1 MPTAIGPSTSTLTA
15 PASTSAPANPGRL
28 PVFFFSH
35 GTTAMMGEQ
44 SEPAAY
50 WEEVGRRAIQC
61 GVERLVFQGAHWHP
75 DTPDFLVA
83 TNPKPPKQPVA
94 WVEPSKYLNFEVD
107 IDVPFSEHIIETL
120 NSQGISAKA
129 APDFEIIH
137 DTLLILRWM
146 FPKGR
151 SLPMS
156 IISTNGFFDPHKNLA
171 VGTALSHLRD
181 EKCLLIGSGGAVHNL
196 YRLNYTQVIFH
207 KDNFAQEKEPE
218 QWAIDFGQAVTDAI
232 KRYSG
237 PKLRKALVSLMDSP
251 QYRDAHVSISRG
263 EDHRFAEHAFLIS
276 SPRLSLSLHLGD
288 RRSLPAHPL
297 LCGRSNGL
305 RARPASTKSRRRRML
320 GVSALST

>member
-1 MPTAIGPSTSTLTA
+1 MPTAVGPSSSTLTA
-15 PASTSAPANPGRL
+15 PASSSAPANPGRL

-50 WEEVGRRAIQC
+50 WEEVGRRAIEC

-94 WVEPSKYLNFEVD
+94 WVEPSKYVNFEVD

-120 NSQGISAKA
+120 NAQGISAKA

-237 PKLRKALVSLMDSP
+237 PKLRRALVSLMDSP
-251 QYRDAHVSISRG
+251 QYRDAHG
-263 EDHRFAEHAFLIS
+263 TDDHYLPILFSAGAATGSERDLRQPNHVGAECWELRNMRNTQYQFGRW
-276 SPRLSLSLHLGD
+276 PQTPYFTD
-288 RRSLPAHPL
+288 LPK
-297 LCGRSNGL
+297 
-305 RARPASTKSRRRRML
+305 RAAS
-320 GVSALST
+320 